1 LHLKI
6 AIGRQKVKI
15 VYRQIRQS
23 HLRRPAMI
31 IDRYVRPENF
41 TAPSLSDPILQELDW
56 ILDDPKLFALV
67 RQDLAQHYPRS
78 KAGRRPVP
86 VEVTLRLIVLRRRK
100 KWSYRD
106 TEQEVRDSHAYQA
119 WARVHDQPVPDFTT
133 LNDLERVIR
142 PRTLH
147 QINDR
152 VLVLAQTYRL
162 TQGFRL
168 RVDSSVT
175 ETNIRYPLDN
185 GLLLDGVRV
194 LSRLLERAEP
204 WLSPQLR
211 ANGVCSSHVRSAK
224 RRARQIGQLLRS
236 GQKGSQKRRHAE
248 VKKRLS
254 PRHILNPKG
263 GFAPDWHRPH
273 DLEPSLPGY

>member
-1 LHLKI
+1 
-6 AIGRQKVKI
+6 
-15 VYRQIRQS
+15 
-23 HLRRPAMI
+23 MI
-31 IDRYVRPENF
+31 IDRYIRPENF
-41 TAPSLSDPILQELDW
+41 TARSLSDPILQELDW

-67 RQDLAQHYPRS
+67 RQDLAQHYQHS

-100 KWSYRD
+100 KWSYRN
-106 TEQEVRDSHAYQA
+106 TEQEVRDSDAYRA
-119 WARVHDQPVPDFTT
+119 WARVYDHPVPDHTT

-152 VLVLAQTYRL
+152 VLVLAQTYHL
-162 TQGFRL
+162 TQGYKL

-194 LSRLLERAEP
+194 LSRLLQRAEP
-204 WLSPQLR
+204 LLSAELR
-211 ANGVCSSHVRSAK
+211 ASGVCSSHVRSAR
-224 RRARQIGQLLRS
+224 RRARRIGQLLRS
-236 GQKGSQKRRHAE
+236 GQKGSKPRREAR
-248 VKKRLS
+248 VKKRLFTK
-254 PRHILNPKG
+254 PILN
-263 GFAPDWHRPH
+263 
-273 DLEPSLPGY
+273 

>member
-1 LHLKI
+1 
-6 AIGRQKVKI
+6 
-15 VYRQIRQS
+15 
-23 HLRRPAMI
+23 MI
-31 IDRYVRPENF
+31 IDRYARPENF
-41 TAPSLSDPILQELDW
+41 TARSLSDPILQELDW

-67 RQDLAQHYPRS
+67 RHDLVQHYQRS

-106 TEQEVRDSHAYQA
+106 TEQEVRDSDAYQA
-119 WARVHDQPVPDFTT
+119 WARVYDQPVPDFTT

-147 QINDR
+147 QINER
-152 VLVLAQTYRL
+152 VLVLAQSYHL
-162 TQGFRL
+162 TQGYKL

-194 LSRLLERAEP
+194 LSRLLQRAEP
-204 WLSPQLR
+204 LLSAELQTTGICR
-211 ANGVCSSHVRSAK
+211 NHVRSAR

-236 GQKGSQKRRHAE
+236 GPRGSAKRRSAV
-248 VKKRLS
+248 VKKRLL
-254 PRHILNPKG
+254 PRPILN
-263 GFAPDWHRPH
+263 
-273 DLEPSLPGY
+273 